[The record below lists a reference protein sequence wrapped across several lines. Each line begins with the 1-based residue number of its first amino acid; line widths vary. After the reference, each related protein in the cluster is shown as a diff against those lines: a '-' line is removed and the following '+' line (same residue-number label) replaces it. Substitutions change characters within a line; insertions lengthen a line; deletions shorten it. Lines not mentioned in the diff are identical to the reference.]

1 MYRPRRPPAQLVD
14 EAATDEDFFSPPEE
28 PEELEEPDELDEPD
42 EPLEPDELELPE
54 SPDELA
60 DFDESELP
68 EELSD
73 DEPFEPLAD
82 ASLAAGTV
90 LDPFRLSVR

>member
-1 MYRPRRPPAQLVD
+1 MYRSRLPAGQLVV
-14 EAATDEDFFSPPEE
+14 EAATDEDFFSPPD
-28 PEELEEPDELDEPD
+28 ELDELDEPE
-42 EPLEPDELELPE
+42 EPAEPDELELPE

-68 EELSD
+68 DELSD
-73 DEPFEPLAD
+73 DEPFEPLAE